1 MTFKIN
7 YKKLFINIVIICAG
21 ALFLFP
27 LFWIVITSMKGQAE
41 ALKNP
46 FVLIPKT
53 NMFMRNLREVWSRAE
68 WPQAFK
74 NTLILTIGVWAAQMI
89 AAVPAA
95 YAFGVM
101 RFRGAGLLFP
111 LILTRL
117 LVTPESTMLANYL
130 TVLKLGAYDS
140 LAGIAL
146 PYLLSAQAVFLF
158 RGAFKQMPAS
168 LRDSAIIDGCG
179 DFQFLI
185 RVGIPLIK
193 PFIAAFSVITGVFQW
208 NAFFWPVLVTGSPS
222 KRILGVTLTFF
233 CMKAESGSEWP
244 LTMTAVLMVTAP
256 LLITFIVFHKKFINN
271 IMKSW
276 IY

>member
-1 MTFKIN
+1 MIFERKHSG
-7 YKKLFINIVIICAG
+7 LFCNLLLVCVSI
-21 ALFLFP
+21 LFLFP
-27 LFWIVITSMKGQAE
+27 LFWIIVTSMKGQAQ
-41 ALKNP
+41 ALKYP
-46 FVLIPKT
+46 LVLFPKT
-53 NMFMRNLREVWSRAE
+53 NMFMLNLREVWSRAA
-68 WPQAFK
+68 WLQSFK
-74 NTLILTIGVWAAQMI
+74 NTLVLTAGVWAAQMLVAI
-89 AAVPAA
+89 PAA
-95 YAFGVM
+95 YALGVM
-101 RFRGAGLLFP
+101 RFRGAGLLFV

-117 LVTPESTMLANYL
+117 LATPESTMLANYV
-130 TVLKLGAYDS
+130 TVVKLGAYDS

-222 KRILGVTLTFF
+222 KRILGITLTFF
-233 CMKAESGSEWP
+233 GMKAESGSEWP

-256 LLITFIVFHKKFINN
+256 LLIIFIIFQKKFINN
-271 IMKSW
+271 IMKAW